1 MARWCDFVEQA
12 PVLGRYAE
20 HRLCDD
26 ATGRITYVATVRA
39 DGGPRV
45 HPVKVFPSGPGLYL
59 FMYPESPK
67 GLDLLRDPRI
77 ALHAAVTV
85 NPFESGELAAK
96 GTAHVVQDREVYER
110 ARQAAPF
117 ASLPPEDNLLF
128 EIDLD
133 HVIGTP
139 VVDGAPVHLRWRAL
153 DGAESDIGFG
163 GRSS

>member
-1 MARWCDFVEQA
+1 
-12 PVLGRYAE
+12 
-20 HRLCDD
+20 
-26 ATGRITYVATVRA
+26 
-39 DGGPRV
+39 
-45 HPVKVFPSGPGLYL
+45 
-59 FMYPESPK
+59 MYPESPK

-96 GTAHVVQDREVYER
+96 GTAHLVQDREIYER

-153 DGAESDIGFG
+153 DGAERDIGFG